1 MTLFFPGSPGFVSSG
16 VNGPAVTSIN
26 PIKPAFSLVFPI
38 NSLLCPKI
46 TLNEKKINCEKNGS
60 ANNNSS
66 F

>member
-38 NSLLCPKI
+38 NSLLCPKKTI
-46 TLNEKKINCEKNGS
+46 NEKKP
-60 ANNNSS
+60 
-66 F
+66 